1 MRLKL
6 YIIIFFLTGILVS
19 CKSVNNIAHRDKS
32 GNETVTKKYG
42 TEKREFINGIQV
54 TLGTVTTT
62 KQKTSSISSSP
73 SKNNP
78 SNSTS
83 DIPIISGESE
93 RAYSL
98 QLKYSPIINV
108 PIDNLN
114 NIVLLE
120 QIDKWWG
127 TRYCIGGNSE
137 NCVDCSGFTQIIM
150 RNVYNLSI
158 LRTAQEQHNQAQRI
172 EKEDLQEGDLV
183 FFGSSI
189 RSISHVGIYLQNNK
203 FVHASTSN
211 GVIVSD
217 LNDKYWNPRFR
228 GGGRINNN

>member
-6 YIIIFFLTGILVS
+6 YIIVIFLTSAFAS
-19 CKSVNNIAHRDKS
+19 CKSVQNIAHRDKS
-32 GNETVTKKYG
+32 GSETVNRKNA

-54 TLGTVTTT
+54 TLGTVITT

-73 SKNNP
+73 SKTNQ
-78 SNSTS
+78 SNATS

-93 RAYSL
+93 RAYTL

-114 NIVLLE
+114 NIILLE

-127 TRYCIGGNSE
+127 TRYCIGGSSE

-150 RNVYNLSI
+150 RNVFNLSI
-158 LRTAQEQHNQAQRI
+158 VRTAQEQHNQAQRI
-172 EKEDLQEGDLV
+172 EREDLQEGDLV
-183 FFGSSI
+183 FFGKSV

-211 GVIVSD
+211 GVMVSD
-217 LNDKYWNPRFR
+217 LNDKYWNPKYR
-228 GGGRINNN
+228 GGGRVNNN

>member
-32 GNETVTKKYG
+32 GNETVTKKHG

-172 EKEDLQEGDLV
+172 EKEGLQEGDLV

>member
-1 MRLKL
+1 MKL
-6 YIIIFFLTGILVS
+6 YIIVFFLTSVLVG
-19 CKSVNNIAHRDKS
+19 CKSVQNFAHRDKS
-32 GNETVTKKYG
+32 GTEKVNKQYG

-54 TLGTVTTT
+54 TLGTVTTI
-62 KQKTSSISSSP
+62 KQKTSSIASSP
-73 SKNNP
+73 SK
-78 SNSTS
+78 SNQSNATS
-83 DIPIISGESE
+83 DMPIISGESE

-108 PIDNLN
+108 PLDNLN
-114 NIVLLE
+114 NFLLLE

-127 TRYCIGGNSE
+127 TKYCIGGNSE

-150 RNVYNLSI
+150 RNVYNVSV

-172 EKEDLQEGDLV
+172 EREDLKEGDLV
-183 FFGSSI
+183 FFGNSN

-211 GVIVSD
+211 GVMVSD
-217 LNDKYWNPRFR
+217 LNDKYWNPKFR
-228 GGGRINNN
+228 GGGRVNNN